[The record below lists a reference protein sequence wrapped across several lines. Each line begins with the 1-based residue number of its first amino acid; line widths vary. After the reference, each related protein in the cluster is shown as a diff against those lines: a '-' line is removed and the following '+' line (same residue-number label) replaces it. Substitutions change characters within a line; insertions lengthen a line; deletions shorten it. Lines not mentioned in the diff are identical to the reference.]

1 MKQVEVSVDIDRPAS
16 EVFDYLNEVS
26 NSPKWLKSAVSCM
39 WTTDPPVRVGSRY
52 EQVAQFMGKEMCTSY
67 DVVAYEAGH
76 LITVK
81 SAEGSSFPLTMTRQV
96 DPIDD
101 NKCRLVAIVEI
112 DSGQST
118 PAPMRAM
125 MARNMKRDYRS
136 LKRLLEHG

>member
-1 MKQVEVSVDIDRPAS
+1 MKPVEVSVDIDRPAP

-26 NSPKWLKSAVSCM
+26 NGPKWLKSAVSCI
-39 WTTDPPVRVGSRY
+39 WTTDPPVQLGSRY

-67 DVVAYEAGH
+67 DVVAYEVGR

-81 SAEGSSFPLTMTRQV
+81 SSEGSSFPLTMTRQV
-96 DPIDD
+96 DPIGD

-112 DSGQST
+112 ESGQMT

-136 LKRLLEHG
+136 LKRLLEQG

>member
-1 MKQVEVSVDIDRPAS
+1 MKPVEVSVDIDRPAS

-39 WTTDPPVRVGSRY
+39 WTTDPPVRVESRY

-67 DVVAYEAGH
+67 DVVAYEPGR

-81 SAEGSSFPLTMTRQV
+81 SGEGSSFSLTMTRQV

-101 NKCRLVAIVEI
+101 DKCRLVATVEI
-112 DSGQST
+112 ESGQMT